1 MAAIRKKVVLI
12 TGANGEVGHG
22 LIEQL
27 SATGDHEILAL
38 DVVELDTSLR
48 DKVRGT
54 LVGDILDQ
62 DLIER
67 IASRYEISTI
77 YHLAAL
83 LSTRA
88 EFTPEAAHRVNVE
101 GTLNL
106 LHLAIEQSRSLGYR
120 VKFLFPSSI
129 AVYGVPD
136 LATKDSAPPVIED
149 LYCQPTTM
157 YGCNKLYCEH
167 LGRYYSD
174 FYRQLAAAPEP
185 YTIDFRCLR
194 FPGLISAVTLPSG
207 GTSDYAPEMIHAA
220 AQGEAYHCFVRP
232 ETRIPF
238 MAMPDAIKALLE
250 LAQAPVEG
258 LTRHVYNVTSFNPSA
273 EEVAAIVQGAFPEA
287 EIDFAIDERRQG
299 IVDSWPAQVDDSAAR
314 HDWDWQPDYGLESAF
329 QEYLIPTIQKR
340 YA

>member
-27 SATGDHEILAL
+27 SAAGDVDILAL
-38 DVVELDTSLR
+38 DVVELDPALR
-48 DKVRGT
+48 GRVRGT

-62 DLIER
+62 DMIER
-67 IASRYEISTI
+67 IASRYEISAI
-77 YHLAAL
+77 YHPAAL
-83 LSTRA
+83 PPTRA
-88 EFTPEAAHRVNVE
+88 EYTPEAAHRVNVE

-106 LHLAIEQSRSLGYR
+106 LHLAVEQSRSIGER

-136 LATKDSAPPVIED
+136 LATKDALPPIQED
-149 LYCQPTTM
+149 QFCQPTTM

-167 LGRYYSD
+167 LGRYYAD

-185 YTIDFRCLR
+185 FTVDFRCLR
-194 FPGLISAVTLPSG
+194 FPGLISAITLPSG

-220 AQGEAYHCFVRP
+220 AQGEPYHCFVRP

-238 MAMPDAIKALLE
+238 MAMPDAIKALLQ
-250 LAQAPVEG
+250 LAAAPHEK

-273 EEVAAIVQGAFPEA
+273 QEVAEIVREAFPNA
-287 EIDFAIDERRQG
+287 EIDFAIDERRQR
-299 IVDSWPAQVDDSAAR
+299 IVDTWPAQVDDSAAR
-314 HDWDWQPDYGLESAF
+314 RDWGWQPDYALDPAF
-329 QEYLIPTIQKR
+329 RDYLIPTIRRR

>member
-27 SATGDHEILAL
+27 SAAGDVDILAL
-38 DVVELDTSLR
+38 DVVELDPALR
-48 DKVRGT
+48 SKVRGT

-62 DLIER
+62 DMIER
-67 IASRYEISTI
+67 IASRYEISAI

-106 LHLAIEQSRSLGYR
+106 LHLAVEQSRSIGER

-136 LATKDSAPPVIED
+136 LAVKVSLPPVEED
-149 LYCQPTTM
+149 QFCQPTTM

-167 LGRYYSD
+167 LGRYYAE

-185 YTIDFRCLR
+185 YTVDFRCLR
-194 FPGLISAVTLPSG
+194 FPGLISAITLPSG

-220 AQGEAYHCFVRP
+220 AQGEPYKCFVRP

-238 MAMPDAIKALLE
+238 MAMPDAIKALLQ
-250 LAQAPVEG
+250 LAAAPHEA

-273 EEVAAIVQGAFPEA
+273 QEVAEIVRQAFPDA
-287 EIDFAIDERRQG
+287 EIDFAIDERRQR
-299 IVDSWPAQVDDSAAR
+299 IVDTWPAQVDDTAAR
-314 HDWDWQPDYGLESAF
+314 RDWGWQPDYALDPAF
-329 QEYLIPTIQKR
+329 RDYLIPTIRRR

>member
-1 MAAIRKKVVLI
+1 MAASRRKVVLI

-27 SATGDHEILAL
+27 SASGDSDILAL
-38 DVVELDTSLR
+38 DVVDLDPTLKGR
-48 DKVRGT
+48 VRGT
-54 LVGDILDQ
+54 LIGDILDG
-62 DLIER
+62 DLIAR
-67 IASRYEISTI
+67 ITSRYEISTI
-77 YHLAAL
+77 FHLAAL

-88 EFTPEAAHRVNVE
+88 EFIPEAAHRVNVE

-106 LHLAIEQSRSLGYR
+106 LRLATEQSRSMGYR
-120 VKFLFPSSI
+120 VKFLFPSSV

-136 LATKDSAPPVIED
+136 LATKDAAPPVGED

-167 LGRYYSD
+167 LGRYYSE

-185 YTIDFRCLR
+185 YTPDFRCLR
-194 FPGLISAVTLPSG
+194 FPGLISALTLPSG

-220 AQGEAYHCFVRP
+220 AQGEPYHCFVRP

-238 MAMPDAIKALLE
+238 MAMPDAIKALLQ
-250 LAQAPVEG
+250 LANAPLES

-273 EEVAAIVQGAFPEA
+273 TEVAQIVKGAFPAA
-287 EIDFAIDERRQG
+287 EIGFQPDSKRQA
-299 IVDSWPAQVDDSAAR
+299 IVDTWPAQVDDSSAR
-314 HDWDWQPDYGLESAF
+314 RDWDWQPDYDLDSAF
-329 QEYLIPTIQKR
+329 KDYLIPTIRQR